1 MPIRDIF
8 VTILVFGSLPSCF
21 MRPWIGVLVWAWL
34 GYMNPH
40 RLGWG
45 FAYDMP
51 FAQLVAVVMLAGLL
65 VTKERSP
72 LPNVRETGLLIAL
85 WIVFF
90 FSTLLAVYP
99 AEAWTM
105 LNKVS
110 KILFMTFVTII
121 LFQDRM
127 KLQALVWVMTLS
139 LGFFG
144 LKGGVWGVLTGG
156 GGHVLGPPG
165 SFIAGNTEIGL
176 ALNMILPMIIFLRR
190 DVTQTWLRHFLLAM
204 FGFTV
209 ISILLTHSR
218 GALLG
223 LLAVLAC
230 LFLKSRAKFIFTLIV
245 CVSIPVALATLPDNW
260 FGKMETISTYEEDTS
275 AMGRIE
281 AWQMA
286 SQLAVD
292 RPLFGAGFRCF
303 TPEMYEYYFPGA
315 FRKGVDAHSIFF
327 QVLAE
332 HGFGG
337 ITIYIGLI
345 LSSLLSLRQM
355 AKKSKDDPDLSWI
368 YNYSQMLEVSLVG
381 YIVCGAFLSRSYFDL
396 FYHIIAI
403 VICMKMIFLT
413 HTQKIARAAEIRT
426 VRPPWALQM
435 SRRSEGLA

>member
-8 VTILVFGSLPSCF
+8 VTTIVLGSLPSCF
-21 MRPWIGVLVWAWL
+21 VRPWIGVLVWAWL

-51 FAQLVAVVMLAGLL
+51 FAQIVAAVLLAGLL
-65 VTKERSP
+65 VTKERSL
-72 LPNVRETGLLIAL
+72 LPNLRETGLLIAL

-90 FSTLLAVYP
+90 FSTLFAVYP

-110 KILFMTFVTII
+110 KILFMTFVTMI
-121 LFQDRM
+121 LFQDRI
-127 KLQALVWVMTLS
+127 KLQALVWVITLS

-144 LKGGVWGVLTGG
+144 LKGGVWGILTGG

-190 DVTQTWLRHFLLAM
+190 DVTQVWLRHFLLAM

-209 ISILLTHSR
+209 IAILLTHSR

-223 LLAVLAC
+223 LIAVLAC
-230 LFLKSRAKFIFTLIV
+230 LFLKSRAKFVFILLV
-245 CVSIPVALATLPDNW
+245 CVSIPVALTTLPENW

-281 AWQMA
+281 AWEMA
-286 SQLAVD
+286 TQLALD
-292 RPLFGAGFRCF
+292 RPLLGAGFRCF

-337 ITIYIGLI
+337 FAVYVGLI
-345 LSSLLSLRQM
+345 LSTLLSLRQM
-355 AKKSKDDPDLSWI
+355 VRKSRNDPALHWI
-368 YNYSQMLEVSLVG
+368 YNYSQMLEISLVG
-381 YIVCGAFLSRSYFDL
+381 YIVSGAFLSRSYFDL

-403 VICMKMIFLT
+403 VICMKKLFLVHVQEVT
-413 HTQKIARAAEIRT
+413 RAEEIT
-426 VRPPWALQM
+426 AVRHPLALQV
-435 SRRSEGLA
+435 SRRSGALS